1 LNSVVS
7 RADARVLDQ
16 IAARAV
22 ARWHRRALAATLL
35 LMIAVAAAVTWLSVA
50 RKISNP
56 DPVAITKQPRVT
68 ALVWSGRVFV
78 DPATF
83 KRWLEKRDTSYAAWA
98 RRHPLAVA
106 ILERAHTRR
115 R

>member
-1 LNSVVS
+1 MN
-7 RADARVLDQ
+7 RADARVLDP
-16 IAARAV
+16 IAPRAA
-22 ARWHRRALAATLL
+22 ARWHRRALAAALL
-35 LMIAVAAAVTWLSVA
+35 LAVTVAAVVTWLSVA

-56 DPVAITKQPRVT
+56 DPVSITKQPRVT

-106 ILERAHTRR
+106 ILERVHRR
-115 R
+115 RR